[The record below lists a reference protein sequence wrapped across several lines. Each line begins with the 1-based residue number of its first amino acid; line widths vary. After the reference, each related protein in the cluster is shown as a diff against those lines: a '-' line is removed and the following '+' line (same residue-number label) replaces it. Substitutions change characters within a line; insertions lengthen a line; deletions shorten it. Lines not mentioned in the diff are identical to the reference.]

1 MERYSYVAV
10 DSHNKKTRGQIL
22 AQDEK
27 QLADLLFNL
36 DLYLVSYKRMKTTTP
51 STFFSMSG
59 SIKIKDIAVFC
70 KQFGTMINSGVSI
83 VETLE
88 SLSIQPA
95 YPQTMRF
102 TLQQVLG
109 DVTSGLLLSEAMSK
123 HKKIFPEFFLSMIS
137 VGEVS
142 GKLDSVF
149 INMGE
154 YYDNQVRM
162 KSKMISAI
170 SYPIFL
176 LAMTIGVVGIVS
188 FMVVPQFQQVFS
200 DLGQELPKITQ
211 IVFDFAEFVKTN
223 WMTLLLAVL
232 GTILAIIG
240 LKRTK
245 KGKYFFDM
253 LAAKF
258 PLSAGVIS
266 AGFAARFARCFSL
279 LLSSGMQAVPAME
292 TLSSLLGNAFYTE
305 RFTQSINDVK
315 NGVTLTKAFR
325 KTGVFPPMLLQ
336 MVAIGERTAQLEEML
351 SKTSSIFEQQQS
363 EAIDRMTSAL
373 QPILLII
380 IAGFVMV
387 VMLAI
392 FLPLMDMTSNL
403 G

>member
-211 IVFDFAEFVKTN
+211 IVFDFAEFVKAN

>member
-10 DSHNKKTRGQIL
+10 DSHKKRIRGQIL

-27 QLADLLFNL
+27 QLSDLLFNL
-36 DLYLVSYKRMKTTTP
+36 DLYLVSCKKLKTTTP
-51 STFFSMSG
+51 NSFFTLSG

-88 SLSIQPA
+88 SLSVQPA
-95 YPQTMRF
+95 YPQMMRL

-137 VGEVS
+137 VGEAS
-142 GKLDSVF
+142 GKLYTVF
-149 INMGE
+149 LNMGD
-154 YYDNQVRM
+154 YYDNQVRI

-170 SYPIFL
+170 SYPVFL
-176 LAMTIGVVGIVS
+176 LVMTIGVVAIIS
-188 FMVVPQFQQVFS
+188 FVVVPQFQKVFAE
-200 DLGQELPKITQ
+200 LGQELPQITQ
-211 IVFDFAEFVKTN
+211 IVFDFAEFVKNN
-223 WMTLLLAVL
+223 WMVIVL
-232 GTILAIIG
+232 VVFGVIITIIA

-245 KGKYFFDM
+245 KGKYFFDK
-253 LAAKF
+253 LAANF
-258 PLSAGVIS
+258 FLSKGVIS

-292 TLSSLLGNAFYTE
+292 TLSTLLGNAFYTD
-305 RFTQSINDVK
+305 RFVQSITDVK

-336 MVAIGERTAQLEEML
+336 MVAIGERTAQIEEML
-351 SKTSSIFEQQQS
+351 TKTSSIFEQQQS
-363 EAIDRMTSAL
+363 EAIDRMTASL
-373 QPILLII
+373 QPILLMI
-380 IAGFVMV
+380 IAVFVLV
-387 VMLAI
+387 VLLAI
-392 FLPLMDMTSNL
+392 FLPLMDMTKNL

>member
-392 FLPLMDMTSNL
+392 FLPLMDMTSDL

>member
-10 DSHNKKTRGQIL
+10 DSHKKRIRGQIL

-27 QLADLLFNL
+27 QLSDLLFNL
-36 DLYLVSYKRMKTTTP
+36 DLYLVSYKKLKTTTP
-51 STFFSMSG
+51 NSFFTLSG

-88 SLSIQPA
+88 SLSVQPA
-95 YPQTMRF
+95 YPQMMRL

-137 VGEVS
+137 VGEAS
-142 GKLDSVF
+142 GKLDTVF
-149 INMGE
+149 LNMGD
-154 YYDNQVRM
+154 YYDNQVRI

-170 SYPIFL
+170 SYPVFL
-176 LAMTIGVVGIVS
+176 LVMTIGVVAIIS
-188 FMVVPQFQQVFS
+188 FVVVPQFQKVFAE
-200 DLGQELPKITQ
+200 LGQELPQITQ
-211 IVFDFAEFVKTN
+211 MVFDFAEFVKNN
-223 WMTLLLAVL
+223 WMVIVL
-232 GTILAIIG
+232 VVFGVIITIIA

-245 KGKYFFDM
+245 KGKYFFDK
-253 LAAKF
+253 LAANF
-258 PLSAGVIS
+258 FLSKGVIS

-292 TLSSLLGNAFYTE
+292 TLSTLLGNAFYTD
-305 RFTQSINDVK
+305 RFVQSITDVK

-336 MVAIGERTAQLEEML
+336 MVAIGERTAQIEEML
-351 SKTSSIFEQQQS
+351 TKTSSIFEQQQS
-363 EAIDRMTSAL
+363 EAIDRMTASL
-373 QPILLII
+373 QPILLMI
-380 IAGFVMV
+380 IAVFVLV
-387 VMLAI
+387 VLLAI
-392 FLPLMDMTSNL
+392 FLPLMDMTKNL